1 MTDKK
6 RLWMRLDNA
15 AKLYPA
21 VRTKNWSNVFRLSAT
36 LTELIDP
43 AFLQS
48 ALESTIKRF
57 PSVAMRLRH
66 GFFWYYLEEIPK
78 APQVI
83 YERPYPCSKM
93 SGKDIK
99 TCAFRV
105 LYYENRIAV

>member
-57 PSVAMRLRH
+57 PSETQARL
-66 GFFWYYLEEIPK
+66 LL
-78 APQVI
+78 
-83 YERPYPCSKM
+83 
-93 SGKDIK
+93 
-99 TCAFRV
+99 V
-105 LYYENRIAV
+105 LS